1 LGRRLLDIVDDA
13 RTAGDDPETEL
24 RVAAEVLRDRFRRS
38 ERK

>member
-1 LGRRLLDIVDDA
+1 LLDLVDDA

-24 RVAAEVLRDRFRRS
+24 RIAAEHVRDRFRRF